1 MTPSEIQ
8 KQLKDH
14 EITQKALAQK
24 IGASQMSI
32 SVVVNGQRVSNRIM
46 RAVADAINQDVRKVF
61 PWYYN
66 KPPKRRTS
74 KVTPL

>member
-8 KQLKDH
+8 KRLKDH
-14 EITQKALAQK
+14 EITQKALAKK
-24 IGASQMSI
+24 IGKSEMTV
-32 SVVVNGQRVSNRIM
+32 SVVVRGQRISDYVM
-46 RAVADAINQDVRKVF
+46 RGIAEAIGQDVRKVF

>member
-8 KQLKDH
+8 KQIKDH
-14 EITQKALAQK
+14 GLTQKAVAKK
-24 IGASQMSI
+24 IGKSEMSV
-32 SVVVNGQRVSNRIM
+32 SVVVRGQRISDYVM
-46 RAVADAINQDVRKVF
+46 RGIAEAIGHDVRQVF

-66 KPPKRRTS
+66 QPPKRRHS